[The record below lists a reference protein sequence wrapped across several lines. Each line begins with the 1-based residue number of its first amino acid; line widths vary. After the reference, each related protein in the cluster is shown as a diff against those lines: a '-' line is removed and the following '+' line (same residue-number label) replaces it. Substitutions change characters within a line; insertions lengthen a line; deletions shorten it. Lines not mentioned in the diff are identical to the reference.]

1 MDGAD
6 RSTGTEEPKGS
17 NPKGSRGVAIANA
30 LASLGLGVI
39 LPVLIAVGLYTYL
52 TIYAIVKAIGA
63 APDGANPTVVLV
75 GLMSLV
81 ALFVVGFA
89 LTVSLI
95 GRAADPKRR
104 R

>member
-1 MDGAD
+1 MHDPD
-6 RSTGTEEPKGS
+6 PTDERDQPRGS
-17 NPKGSRGVAIANA
+17 KGVAIANA

-39 LPVLIAVGLYTYL
+39 LPVLIVVGLYAYL
-52 TIYAIVKAIGA
+52 TIYAIVKAVGS

-75 GLMSLV
+75 GLMALV

-89 LTVSLI
+89 VTVALI
-95 GRAADPKRR
+95 GRSADPKRR